1 MFRNAKVLFILLLLF
16 SNHEFQIE
24 GKCDKVMARA
34 ESTERFRDTCFERVI
49 NNQGVAMILDK
60 SYLFMV
66 PKKFRAKLEIGS
78 GDAFNQVGATG
89 LAFKVIKFTE
99 KT

>member
-1 MFRNAKVLFILLLLF
+1 
-16 SNHEFQIE
+16 
-24 GKCDKVMARA
+24 
-34 ESTERFRDTCFERVI
+34 
-49 NNQGVAMILDK
+49 MILDK